1 MADRSSST
9 STVKRTSVPERQGKQ
24 PASSANTRTQ
34 SRVKAP
40 APASPVSP
48 RKARI
53 ATSSP
58 SSDAAQSPSGHGQPP
73 VLTISTST
81 PAAQSQTVFLTW
93 TPWHVLALS
102 ICIKVLLFP
111 LYHSTD
117 FDVHR
122 NWLALTH
129 SLPVSKWYFEDT
141 SEWTLDYP
149 PFFAWFQYA
158 LSWLARLTALPFDAP
173 EYRLLSIS
181 AKPYASAITVIFQ
194 RASVIL
200 TDLMLFFAVRWYC
213 RAAVSVDE
221 VFSR

>member
-1 MADRSSST
+1 
-9 STVKRTSVPERQGKQ
+9 
-24 PASSANTRTQ
+24 
-34 SRVKAP
+34 
-40 APASPVSP
+40 
-48 RKARI
+48 
-53 ATSSP
+53 
-58 SSDAAQSPSGHGQPP
+58 
-73 VLTISTST
+73 
-81 PAAQSQTVFLTW
+81 
-93 TPWHVLALS
+93 
-102 ICIKVLLFP
+102 VLLFP

-221 VFSR
+221 VFSRYDRAVPPHGVCIVATYVMCCLMMLPRHSVRERRSELNTRECQLLVLTLLNPGLLIVDHIHFQYNGFLLGLFISSIAAIKAV